1 MKWQDGDPLLVGDL
15 SVSAERLVESL
26 SSFLTPERLSKLSA
40 VVDRR
45 SSQVVPILE
54 NIYDRGNVSA
64 VMRSCEAMGFYDFR
78 IVERPGEKFK
88 AANRVTAGT
97 EKWLKISQY
106 QNVLPCI
113 SDLRAKGYQ
122 VYATHLTAKSCSID
136 DVDFTKPTAFIL
148 GNEKDGVSDEA
159 LAACDGS
166 FIIPMQGFAQ
176 SFNISVAGAL
186 CFYHAHL
193 YRKTRMGEAAY
204 AGAPE
209 RANIMAN
216 YLLRSVAEAESILGR
231 VLSKAPSLIQN

>member
-15 SVSAERLVESL
+15 SVSADRLIESL
-26 SSFLTPERLSKLSA
+26 SRFLTPERWAKLNA
-40 VVDRR
+40 VVSHR

-106 QNVLPCI
+106 QSVGPCI
-113 SDLRAKGYQ
+113 ADLKTKGYQ
-122 VYATHLTAKSCSID
+122 VFATHLTAKSCSIE
-136 DVDFTKPTAFIL
+136 DVDFTQPTAFIL
-148 GNEKDGVSDEA
+148 GNEKEGVSDEA

-166 FIIPMQGFAQ
+166 FVIPMQGFAQ

-193 YRKTRMGEAAY
+193 YRKARMGDAAY
-204 AGAPE
+204 AGPEE
-209 RANIMAN
+209 RANVMAN
-216 YLLRSVAEAESILGR
+216 YLLRSVAEAESILSR
-231 VLSKAPSLIQN
+231 VLCAQP